1 MLDILYSIVLL
12 LIIAPLFCI
21 LYTLFLIVQRFLRV
35 MMDNLMICIIALLG
49 RTPSIN
55 TVLATKISGPGMSS
69 NFYNKMSENKVYML
83 VESWL

>member
-1 MLDILYSIVLL
+1 
-12 LIIAPLFCI
+12 
-21 LYTLFLIVQRFLRV
+21 
-35 MMDNLMICIIALLG
+35 MDNLMICIIALLG

-55 TVLATKISGPGMSS
+55 TCLATKISGPGMSS